1 MRKILII
8 AAVAFT
14 ALFASVADM
23 NASDKGKVKHLTKAE
38 FVKLVYDIDK
48 NTESLD
54 YLGSKPAI
62 VDFYAHWCRPCK
74 QLAPVLEELATEY
87 QDEIVVYK
95 VNTDNDPELAQ
106 AFGITSIPTLIFIPL
121 NGSPEM
127 AQGALPKDTL
137 KEVIEKV
144 LLDK

>member
-8 AAVAFT
+8 AAVTFT

-54 YLGSKPAI
+54 YLGNKPAV
-62 VDFYAHWCRPCK
+62 VDFYADWCRPCK
-74 QLAPVLEELATEY
+74 QLAPVLEELAAEY

>member
-54 YLGSKPAI
+54 YLGNKPAV
-62 VDFYAHWCRPCK
+62 VDFYADWCRPCK
-74 QLAPVLEELATEY
+74 QLAPVLEELAAEY

-106 AFGITSIPTLIFIPL
+106 AFGITSIPTLIFIPP

>member
-74 QLAPVLEELATEY
+74 QLAPVLEELAAEY

-95 VNTDNDPELAQ
+95 VNTDNNPELAQ

>member
-54 YLGSKPAI
+54 YLGNKPAV
-62 VDFYAHWCRPCK
+62 VDFYADWCRPCK
-74 QLAPVLEELATEY
+74 QLAPILEELAAEY

>member
-54 YLGSKPAI
+54 YLGNKPAV
-62 VDFYAHWCRPCK
+62 VDFYADWCRPCK
-74 QLAPVLEELATEY
+74 QLAPVLEELAAEY

>member
-54 YLGSKPAI
+54 YLGNKPAV
-62 VDFYAHWCRPCK
+62 VDFYADWCRPCK
-74 QLAPVLEELATEY
+74 QLAPVLDELALEY
-87 QDEIVVYK
+87 KDDIVIYK
-95 VNTDNDPELAQ
+95 INTDNERELAQ
-106 AFGITSIPTLIFIPL
+106 AFGITSIPTLIFIPVE
-121 NGSPEM
+121 GDPQMS
-127 AQGALPKDTL
+127 QGALPKDTL
-137 KEVIEKV
+137 KEIINEV
-144 LLDK
+144 LLKK

>member
-54 YLGSKPAI
+54 YLGNKPAV
-62 VDFYAHWCRPCK
+62 VDFYADWCRPCK

>member
-14 ALFASVADM
+14 ALFASVAEM

-54 YLGSKPAI
+54 YLGNKPAV
-62 VDFYAHWCRPCK
+62 VDFYADWCRPCK
-74 QLAPVLEELATEY
+74 QLAPVLEELAAEY

>member
-54 YLGSKPAI
+54 YLGNKPAV
-62 VDFYAHWCRPCK
+62 VDFYADWCRPCK
-74 QLAPVLEELATEY
+74 QLAPVLDELALEY
-87 QDEIVVYK
+87 KDDIVIYK
-95 VNTDNDPELAQ
+95 INTDNERELAQ
-106 AFGITSIPTLIFIPL
+106 AFGITSIPTLIFIPVEG
-121 NGSPEM
+121 NPQMS
-127 AQGALPKDTL
+127 QGALPKDTL
-137 KEVIEKV
+137 KEIINEV
-144 LLDK
+144 LLKK

>member
-1 MRKILII
+1 
-8 AAVAFT
+8 
-14 ALFASVADM
+14 
-23 NASDKGKVKHLTKAE
+23 
-38 FVKLVYDIDK
+38 
-48 NTESLD
+48 
-54 YLGSKPAI
+54 
-62 VDFYAHWCRPCK
+62 
-74 QLAPVLEELATEY
+74 LEELAAEY

>member
-14 ALFASVADM
+14 ALFASVAVM

-74 QLAPVLEELATEY
+74 QLAPVLEELAAEY

>member
-14 ALFASVADM
+14 ALFTSVADM

-54 YLGSKPAI
+54 YLGNKPAV
-62 VDFYAHWCRPCK
+62 VDFYADWCRPCK
-74 QLAPVLEELATEY
+74 QLAPVLEELAAEY

>member
-14 ALFASVADM
+14 ALFASVAEM

-38 FVKLVYDIDK
+38 FVKFVYDIDK

-54 YLGSKPAI
+54 YLGSKPAV
-62 VDFYAHWCRPCK
+62 VDFYADWCRPCK
-74 QLAPVLEELATEY
+74 QLAPVLEELAAEY

>member
-1 MRKILII
+1 MRKIFII

-54 YLGSKPAI
+54 YLGNKPAV
-62 VDFYAHWCRPCK
+62 VDFYADWCRPCK
-74 QLAPVLEELATEY
+74 QLAPVLEELAAEY

>member
-1 MRKILII
+1 M
-8 AAVAFT
+8 FT
-14 ALFASVADM
+14 
-23 NASDKGKVKHLTKAE
+23 
-38 FVKLVYDIDK
+38 
-48 NTESLD
+48 
-54 YLGSKPAI
+54 
-62 VDFYAHWCRPCK
+62 
-74 QLAPVLEELATEY
+74 PVL
-87 QDEIVVYK
+87 I
-95 VNTDNDPELAQ
+95 NFTDNDPELAQ

>member
-48 NTESLD
+48 NTEGLN
-54 YLGSKPAI
+54 YLGNKPAV
-62 VDFYAHWCRPCK
+62 VDFYADWCRPCK
-74 QLAPVLEELATEY
+74 QLAPVLDELALEY
-87 QDEIVVYK
+87 KDDIVIYK
-95 VNTDNDPELAQ
+95 INTDNERELAQ
-106 AFGITSIPTLIFIPL
+106 AFGITSIPTLIFIPVE
-121 NGSPEM
+121 GDPQMS
-127 AQGALPKDTL
+127 QGALPKDTL
-137 KEVIEKV
+137 KEIINEV
-144 LLDK
+144 LLKK

>member
-74 QLAPVLEELATEY
+74 QLAPILEELAAEY